1 MKITEARSSDKAAKK
16 NDPRPSDKGAH
27 TAKNN
32 DARSS
37 DKPAA
42 HGEKGFWFF
51 FFFFFCYHV
60 LLFLIPARHVYSRRS
75 KAACWIS

>member
-16 NDPRPSDKGAH
+16 NDPRPSYKGAH

-51 FFFFFCYHV
+51 FF
-60 LLFLIPARHVYSRRS
+60 LLSCSF
-75 KAACWIS
+75 ISDSCTSCL

>member
-51 FFFFFCYHV
+51 FFFF
-60 LLFLIPARHVYSRRS
+60 LLSCSF
-75 KAACWIS
+75 ISDSCTSCL